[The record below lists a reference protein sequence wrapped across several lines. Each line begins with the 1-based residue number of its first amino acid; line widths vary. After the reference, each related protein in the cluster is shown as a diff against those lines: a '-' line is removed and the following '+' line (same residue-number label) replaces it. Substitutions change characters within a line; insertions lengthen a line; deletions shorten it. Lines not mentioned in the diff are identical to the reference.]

1 MNVIM
6 RKSHQPFFWSLICL
20 LILAAGGA
28 GCAKNGVP
36 VSNGPVATFVSV
48 MNLAPY
54 APTVDVYLNDTL
66 VSPSGGIPPG
76 KYSTQY
82 AQLRP
87 GVYDVK
93 FKKTGTDS
101 LLDEIPASS
110 FDTTN
115 FYTLVLYNT
124 QPGGGTVNAIR
135 IHDDFSMVSPASAN
149 YRFLNLSP
157 DAPRV
162 DLYLDSTVIQSG
174 RTPADNTT
182 NVSLSVFQPI
192 APSTYN
198 LGIKLSGTDSVLAS
212 LNAVPLTAGNVY
224 TIFLSGKDQT
234 SNSLSL
240 NVLTEIN

>member
-6 RKSHQPFFWSLICL
+6 RKSHQQFSWSLICL
-20 LILAAGGA
+20 LILAAGGV

-36 VSNGPVATFVSV
+36 VGNGPVSTFVSV

-66 VSPSGGIPPG
+66 VSPLGGIPPG
-76 KYSTQY
+76 GYSTQY
-82 AQLRP
+82 APLKP

-101 LLDEIPASS
+101 LIDEIPASS

-115 FYTLVLYNT
+115 FYTLILYNT
-124 QPGGGTVNAIR
+124 QPGGGVAQAIK

-162 DLYLDSTVIQSG
+162 DLYLDSTISQNG
-174 RTPADNTT
+174 RTPADNAA
-182 NVSLSVFQPI
+182 NVSLSTFQPI
-192 APSTYN
+192 APATYN
-198 LGIKLSGTDSVLAS
+198 LQVRLSGTDSVLAS
-212 LNAVPLTAGNVY
+212 LNSVNLTAGNVY
-224 TIFLSGKDQT
+224 TIFLSGKDQS
-234 SNSLSL
+234 SNSLSI
-240 NVLTEIN
+240 NVLTEIY